1 MDINTVMPG
10 QQRGVTFGGF
20 VFGAFLLVL
29 LGISALKVVPA
40 YMEAAKIKN
49 VFVVL
54 ANDPDLQKASI
65 RDIRVAFEKH
75 ASIEGIKMIKPEE
88 IEVTSDD
95 GRLRLSASY
104 SVKVPVSGN
113 VSLLME
119 FNPTSG
125 K

>member
-1 MDINTVMPG
+1 MDMNTVMPE
-10 QQRGVTFGGF
+10 QQRGITFGGF
-20 VFGAFLLVL
+20 VFGAFLVVL
-29 LGISALKVVPA
+29 LGISALKIIPA

-49 VFVVL
+49 VFVVI
-54 ANDPDLQKASI
+54 ANDPELQKASI

-75 ASIEGIKMIKPEE
+75 ASIEGIKMVKPEE

-95 GRLRLSASY
+95 GRLMLSANY
-104 SVKVPVSGN
+104 SVKVPLSGN
-113 VSLLME
+113 ISLLME